1 MRCIA
6 CGAELRSTLFELE
19 NTAMVPS
26 DEHCRFLCS
35 DCDRPLLVGPD
46 HALSP
51 ARPEQTSSALSASS
65 SAAAPDLPASPALI
79 EADNDLDQ
87 CEALLKS
94 AIELVRGPARCSQRL
109 ERLADGGTPGLDGS
123 LPVHSAP
130 PISLTAL
137 AEADGDLDEC
147 ELLLKRAVA
156 LVRNRARRSRPRRLG
171 RASRVVQIQHDPED
185 ATYFATDTK
194 SGLSV
199 LRHRDRAR
207 LLTMCDRLGW
217 QVIEDAALKAAE

>member
-6 CGAELRSTLFELE
+6 CGAELRSTPFELE

-26 DEHCRFLCS
+26 DECCRFLCS
-35 DCDRPLLVGPD
+35 DCDRPLLVGTD

-51 ARPEQTSSALSASS
+51 DQSEQRSSALSASLR
-65 SAAAPDLPASPALI
+65 SAASDLATSPALI
-79 EADNDLDQ
+79 EADDDLDQ
-87 CEALLKS
+87 CEVLLKS
-94 AIELVRGPARCSQRL
+94 AIELVRDTARCSQRA
-109 ERLADGGTPGLDGS
+109 ERLADGGAPGLDGS

-137 AEADGDLDEC
+137 AEADRDLDEC

-156 LVRNRARRSRPRRLG
+156 LVRGPAHRPGLIRLG
-171 RASRVVQIQHDPED
+171 RAGRVVQIQHDPKD

-199 LRHRDRAR
+199 LRHRDRAH

>member
-6 CGAELRSTLFELE
+6 CGAELQSTPFELE

-51 ARPEQTSSALSASS
+51 DRPEQTSSALSASLRS
-65 SAAAPDLPASPALI
+65 AAPDLPASPALI

-94 AIELVRGPARCSQRL
+94 AIALVRGPARCSQRA
-109 ERLADGGTPGLDGS
+109 ERLASGGTPRLDGS

-130 PISLTAL
+130 SMWHVAS

-156 LVRNRARRSRPRRLG
+156 LVRGPAHRPRLIRLG
-171 RASRVVQIQHDPED
+171 RAGRVVQIQHDPKD